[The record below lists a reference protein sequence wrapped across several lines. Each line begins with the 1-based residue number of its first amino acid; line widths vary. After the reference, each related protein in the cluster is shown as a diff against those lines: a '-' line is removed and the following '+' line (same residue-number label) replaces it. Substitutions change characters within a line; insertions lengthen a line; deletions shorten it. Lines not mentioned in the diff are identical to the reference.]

1 MVTIKEI
8 AEMAGVSRRTVDR
21 VINHRGSVKPE
32 TEQKIL
38 KLIKELG
45 YTPNAAGRSLAA
57 HKKKL
62 QLLFCSTKGIYSPIY
77 APVREGA
84 KKKAA
89 ELNEYGVTTTF
100 LIVTIHFLKQKFK
113 ILPVT

>member
-1 MVTIKEI
+1 MRFFLAYYFIYVKIDKYNINFKGAIYFVVTIKEI

-45 YTPNAAGRSLAA
+45 YTPNTAGRSLAA

-84 KKKAA
+84 KKK
-89 ELNEYGVTTTF
+89 GC
-100 LIVTIHFLKQKFK
+100 
-113 ILPVT
+113 

>member
-1 MVTIKEI
+1 MRFFLAYYFIYVKIDKYNINFKGAIYFVVTIKEI

-57 HKKKL
+57 HKRNFSYCFVQQKEFIRPSMLLSGKALKKR
-62 QLLFCSTKGIYSPIY
+62 LL
-77 APVREGA
+77 
-84 KKKAA
+84 
-89 ELNEYGVTTTF
+89 N
-100 LIVTIHFLKQKFK
+100 
-113 ILPVT
+113 